1 MGQTESETGG
11 TVHYLWHR
19 ISTPVMEKETP
30 KRKPARLHRIYRAP
44 GLDFDPE
51 QNIAELDRA
60 EFFLVNELT
69 YTPDGKLISEK
80 EFDDQGNVL
89 QEVKNEYNEK
99 GELIHHELFSDGV
112 QAENITYQYNEKG
125 KVVEERQNFDEG
137 FPVIRRFVYD
147 EQDRLIELISEDDEG
162 ELSEREVY
170 TYSTDFPD
178 KIVKLVKYD
187 EDNKPAHEEES
198 VYESETDEDGKVTPR
213 LKQITARDLVYDTLR
228 RTDYYDA
235 QNRED
240 QIAQV
245 SYNRAGK
252 TTEVIYIVYDES
264 GNVIEERIESVN
276 AAENIEFYYVRDEHG
291 RILEEV
297 RRQKDKILLKINRRF
312 SVENYVEL
320 FSFRSAVSGVYLQFS
335 EFEFYD

>member
-1 MGQTESETGG
+1 
-11 TVHYLWHR
+11 
-19 ISTPVMEKETP
+19 MEKEAP
-30 KRKPARLHRIYRAP
+30 KRKPARIHRIYRAP

-51 QNIAELDRA
+51 QNIDELDRT
-60 EFFLVNELT
+60 EFYLVNELT
-69 YTPDGKLISEK
+69 YTVDGKLISEK
-80 EFDDQGNVL
+80 EFDDSGTVL
-89 QEVKNEYNEK
+89 QEVKNEYNDK

-112 QAENITYQYNEKG
+112 QAENTTYQYNEKG
-125 KVVEERQNFDEG
+125 KVIEERQNFEEG
-137 FPVIRRFVYD
+137 FPVVRRFVYD

-170 TYSTDFPD
+170 TYSTEFPD

-198 VYESETDEDGKVTPR
+198 IYEAETDEAGNTTPN
-213 LKQITARDLVYDTLR
+213 LKEITARDLVFDTLR
-228 RTDYYDA
+228 RTVYYDA

-245 SYNRAGK
+245 SYNRSGK
-252 TTEVIYIVYDES
+252 TTEVIYIVYDEG

-312 SVENYVEL
+312 NTENYVEL